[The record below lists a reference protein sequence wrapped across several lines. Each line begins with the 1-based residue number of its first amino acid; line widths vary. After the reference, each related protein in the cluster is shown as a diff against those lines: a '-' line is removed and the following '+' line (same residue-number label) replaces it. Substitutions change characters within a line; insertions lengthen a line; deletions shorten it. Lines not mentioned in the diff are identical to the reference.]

1 MHVYKM
7 PLFGKK
13 DSGKKPKK
21 DGKDLDRQPSIED
34 KYHLKELLGT

>member
-1 MHVYKM
+1 M

-13 DSGKKPKK
+13 ESSKKGKK
-21 DGKDLDRQPSIED
+21 DGKDSDKQMSIEE